1 MKRLLKNIRATSEC
15 DEDKTNLSLVDLVD
29 VLNQIEELKNYN
41 IAIRNEDGAIQL
53 AVGDSRYELSRII
66 EKRHPRRRLH
76 KMDA

>member
-53 AVGDSRYELSRII
+53 AVGDSRYELSGII
-66 EKRHPRRRLH
+66 EKRYPRRRLH